1 MFHLEGVHLQ
11 INIFRFLVNL
21 EVVHMSWKY
30 EMFIT
35 TYELVGNDDESVKLV
50 IATLQKIN

>member
-1 MFHLEGVHLQ
+1 VHLQ